1 MSETDTSQDPQDP
14 QDTSTTAPDEPQV
27 QDSPD
32 PDAGPAVEPAKGDQ
46 GEWVGEQD
54 APLVEPG
61 GFDPDRPV
69 RQSPPPPEAQS
80 GVPQIPG
87 GENDDVEP
95 QPEYAGPVEP
105 SDQGDGGHAEASK
118 VDGDPE
124 AQDS

>member
-1 MSETDTSQDPQDP
+1 MSETDSTQDEQ
-14 QDTSTTAPDEPQV
+14 TTPTEAPDEPKF
-27 QDSPD
+27 QDAPD
-32 PDAGPAVEPAKGDQ
+32 EEAGPLVQPATGDQ

-54 APLVEPG
+54 APLVQPG

-69 RQSPPPPEAQS
+69 RQSPPPAEAQS

-95 QPEYAGPVEP
+95 QPEFAGPVE
-105 SDQGDGGHAEASK
+105 GGGQSEGGAHAEANE

-124 AQDS
+124 EQDS